1 MTTTTF
7 FGALLVCCV
16 VLLLPTRPYAQQT
29 MDFTTALQ
37 LARKN
42 NPDWRAAEQEVE
54 IARGK
59 LTTAR
64 LISPFNPVIEG
75 LSGRRT
81 IPGESRGTDY
91 AVGLSMEV
99 EVAGQRGLRIS
110 ESERNLERAEASFR
124 DFQRGFRAKL
134 ARAFYQAIFAR
145 SLLEFLRRVEG
156 LNLRLLEVTRVKFE
170 AGDISGLEVN
180 VSVVRHGQSRKETF
194 DGERDLAQALLE
206 LKRLVGIEE
215 TLLPIGD
222 LGVTVPPVQPKEIL
236 DRAMANRADLLAK
249 RRELRRAET
258 EIALRKREVFP
269 NPTLG
274 VLFDREFTG
283 ERFVGGT
290 LSIPLPIF
298 NRNQGELESLGAR
311 RILARAEILALEK
324 EIRKEVD
331 QAISQWETARKSID
345 FFQREVIEQTEENFR
360 LLEAAYRERRIDLP
374 RLLIMENDLI
384 AANQSYLEIRH
395 SLQEAAIRLEEVS
408 GELPNP

>member
-1 MTTTTF
+1 MKTTTF
-7 FGALLVCCV
+7 LAALACCV
-16 VLLLPTRPYAQQT
+16 IAPLPSRPYAQQS
-29 MDFTTALQ
+29 MDFAAAFE

-42 NPDWRAAEQEVE
+42 NPDWRAAEQEIE

-64 LISPFNPVIEG
+64 LISPFHPVIEG
-75 LSGRRT
+75 QTGSRT

-91 AVGLSMEV
+91 GVGLSMEV

-110 ESERNLERAEASFR
+110 ESERNLEKAEASFR

-134 ARAFYQAIFAR
+134 ARAFYQALFASSR
-145 SLLEFLRRVEG
+145 LEFLRRVEG
-156 LNLRLLEVTRVKFE
+156 LNLRLLDVTRIKFE

-180 VSVVRHGQSRKETF
+180 VSIVRHGQSRKETL
-194 DGERDLAQALLE
+194 DGERELAQSLLE

-215 TLLPIGD
+215 TLVPTGD
-222 LGVTVPPVQPKEIL
+222 LGVTVPPVQLQEIL
-236 DRAMANRADLLAK
+236 DRAIANRADLLAK
-249 RRELRRAET
+249 RRELQRAEA
-258 EIALRKREVFP
+258 EIALRKREIFP
-269 NPTLG
+269 NPTFG
-274 VLFDREFTG
+274 VLFDREFTR

-290 LSIPLPIF
+290 LSIPLPLF
-298 NRNQGELESLGAR
+298 NRNQGELESLEAR
-311 RILARAEILALEK
+311 RIQARAEIAALEK

-384 AANQSYLEIRH
+384 VANQSYLEIRH

-408 GELPNP
+408 GILP